1 MGRAIHASIV
11 SPILHIQ
18 ENKSILYKMKILF
31 LIYHG
36 FSEHSGISK
45 KIHYQIKGL
54 KENGHEVHVCTYS
67 INEQGH
73 RIRYIDNHVLED
85 FGNGQWASLR
95 KRFCYQSV
103 VQYAIAEQIDFVY
116 ARSFHNANPFT
127 IHLFHSLKKAGIKSV
142 VEIPT
147 YPYDQEYVGFPRKEK
162 LELKIDQLFRRQL
175 AKQTDRIVTFTDDSF
190 IFGQKT
196 IRISNGIDFDF
207 IPLKQ
212 QTNHTPKE
220 LHLIGVAE
228 VHYWHGFD
236 RLIHGLGE
244 YNSHPHTTVVYF
256 HIIGGIGPSE
266 MYNSQ
271 HAPGFHELIKKYQ
284 IEPYVLFHGQQ
295 FGKDLDRFFNQ
306 CDFAIGSL
314 ARHRSGIS
322 TIKPLKNREY
332 AARGI
337 PFIFS
342 ENDEDF
348 NDKPYT
354 MKAPA
359 DETPINIQ
367 EIIDFLKRTKILPSE
382 IRNSIQH
389 LSWKEQMKKV
399 IEEVY
404 D

>member
-1 MGRAIHASIV
+1 
-11 SPILHIQ
+11 
-18 ENKSILYKMKILF
+18 MKILF
-31 LIYHG
+31 LIFHG

-54 KENGHEVHVCTYS
+54 QENGHEVHVCTYS
-67 INEQGH
+67 LNKQGN
-73 RIRYIDNHVLED
+73 RIRYIDNQILED
-85 FGNGQWASLR
+85 FGNGKFASLK
-95 KRFCYQSV
+95 KRICYQSIV
-103 VQYAIAEQIDFVY
+103 RYAQNEHIDFVY

-127 IHLFHSLKKAGIKSV
+127 IRLFKSLKKAGIKSV
-142 VEIPT
+142 IEIPT
-147 YPYDQEYVGFPRKEK
+147 YPYDQEYVGFSKKER

-196 IRISNGIDFDF
+196 ICISNGVDFDS

-212 QTNHTPKE
+212 TSNNFPKE

-236 RLIHGLGE
+236 RLIHGMGE
-244 YNSHPHTTVVYF
+244 YYSHPHKTEVYF

-271 HAPGFHELIKKYQ
+271 HAPGFHELIEKYHLV
-284 IEPYVLFHGQQ
+284 PYVLFHGQL
-295 FGKDLDRFFNQ
+295 FGEKLDNYFNQ

-314 ARHRSGIS
+314 ARHRSGIT
-322 TIKPLKNREY
+322 TIKTLKNREY

-342 ENDEDF
+342 EDDKDF
-348 NDKPYT
+348 NDKPYII
-354 MKAPA
+354 KVLAN
-359 DETPINIQ
+359 ETPISIQ
-367 EIIDFLKRTKILPSE
+367 EIIEFQNNFNILPMD
-382 IRNSIQH
+382 IRNSIQN
-389 LSWKEQMKKV
+389 LSWKEQMRKV
-399 IEEVY
+399 IEVING
-404 D
+404 

>member
-1 MGRAIHASIV
+1 
-11 SPILHIQ
+11 
-18 ENKSILYKMKILF
+18 MKILF

-54 KENGHEVHVCTYS
+54 QENGHTVHVCTYS
-67 INEQGH
+67 KDEREH
-73 RIRYIDNHVLED
+73 RIRYIDSEILED
-85 FGNGQWASLR
+85 YGTGKIAALK
-95 KRFCYQSV
+95 KRTCYQSIIK
-103 VQYAIAEQIDFVY
+103 YAIKEQIDFVY

-127 IHLFHSLKKAGIKSV
+127 VHLFKSLKKAGIKSAI
-142 VEIPT
+142 EIPT
-147 YPYDQEYVGFPRKEK
+147 YPYDQEYVGFPFITR
-162 LELKIDQLFRRQL
+162 LGIKIDQLFRHQL

-196 IRISNGIDFDF
+196 IRISNGVDFDS

-212 QTNHTPKE
+212 PSNNSSKE

-236 RLIHGLGE
+236 RLIHGMGE
-244 YNSHPHTTVVYF
+244 YYSHPHETEVYF
-256 HIIGGIGPSE
+256 HIIGGIGPTE

-271 HAPGFHELIKKYQ
+271 HAPGFHELIEKYH
-284 IEPYVLFHGQQ
+284 IEPYILFHGQL
-295 FGKDLDRFFNQ
+295 FGEDLDKYFNQ

-314 ARHRSGIS
+314 ARHRSGIT
-322 TIKPLKNREY
+322 TIKTLKNREY

-348 NDKPYT
+348 NDKPYII
-354 MKAPA
+354 KAPA
-359 DETPINIQ
+359 DESLINIQ
-367 EIIDFLKRTKILPSE
+367 DIIEFQKNINILPTD
-382 IRNSIQH
+382 IRKSIQN
-389 LSWKEQMKKV
+389 LSWKEQMKKIV
-399 IEEVY
+399 HEINH
-404 D
+404 